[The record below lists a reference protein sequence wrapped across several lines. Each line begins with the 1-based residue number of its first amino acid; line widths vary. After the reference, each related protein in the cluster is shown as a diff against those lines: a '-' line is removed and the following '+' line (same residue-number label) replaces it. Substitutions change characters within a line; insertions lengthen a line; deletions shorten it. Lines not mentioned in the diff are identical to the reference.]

1 MASLILLG
9 SCHLILF
16 VSSGN
21 YFQIVRRQC
30 CLKEGGEIFTWICH
44 ITQWALTRVLPC
56 WLWRCHVWIAVTD
69 GGQLKISDQISGL
82 FVQLGLHPVLLL
94 LADHPHH
101 DRWSSSPSKIQCNNK
116 QVEHGNH
123 KNHCNKQPTRHSNHK
138 NHCNKQPTR
147 SPPRHSNQSNEQVT
161 ETLQRRHL
169 GAGSSVSSSE

>member
-1 MASLILLG
+1 MLLFSSRLVTVLFLLYLIQNLTTFTIKKKSRQGTSPQYQYLIFG

-69 GGQLKISDQISGL
+69 GSQLKISDQISGL

-101 DRWSSSPSKIQCNNK
+101 DRWISCQSKIQCNNK
-116 QVEHGNH
+116 QVE
-123 KNHCNKQPTRHSNHK
+123 QSNHK
-138 NHCNKQPTR
+138 KAMQ
-147 SPPRHSNQSNEQVT
+147 
-161 ETLQRRHL
+161 
-169 GAGSSVSSSE
+169 